1 MADEENVNVAEVE
14 NNEVTEV
21 IDVTDFQDTASSV
34 NATDW
39 QKFGHIATKIL
50 NYSSIV
56 AAYLGVFAFLS
67 YPILHVINYFCH
79 IESFMKTLPLG
90 YTMTITGME
99 DSQGFVT
106 ATFIIFGCLCV
117 FIALKLGLW
126 LIQKYSIASK
136 ICCILL
142 GSGFLYLMIDKQAN
156 DILLL
161 SLVAISFIIFMLFV
175 GIPLIIIIHNTFLP
189 FFRGLVPSVFTY
201 YKFLFRF
208 FPHTSA
214 LANLCEKKKKIV
226 NKAEEKYKNRTIINA
241 YNWSNNAI
249 TVECS
254 DGNYFQLSG
263 KLYGYTSNSVSV
275 LIGKNWLHTYDA
287 HGKPLGNRTIN

>member
-156 DILLL
+156 DVLLL
-161 SLVAISFIIFMLFV
+161 SLVAISFIILMLFV

-214 LANLCEKKKKIV
+214 LANLCESGE
-226 NKAEEKYKNRTIINA
+226 KAVEKYEKSRTIKYA
-241 YNWSNNAI
+241 KNWGNNQVI
-249 TVECS
+249 VDCS
-254 DGNYFQLSG
+254 DGSSFTLNGQLDS
-263 KLYGYTSNSVSV
+263 YTPNSVRVINGST
-275 LIGKNWLHTYDA
+275 ITTYDP
-287 HGKPLGNRTIN
+287 HIKRLESWNIY